1 MLTMTDTNQIDA
13 ARDAVTRAV
22 AKFNADKAALYAHD
36 GKTPINAPAM
46 HEKEVSRLLAPVT
59 AAVERATATAD
70 KTLAEVEA
78 LRLQPHADPT
88 TALSAS
94 DLEDAGRRW
103 RWVAEDC
110 AELSLA
116 ALAERVRAVQS
127 TGNKPLTWL
136 YSRYVQKRWKQELAK
151 SPQAP
156 DLTQFGDVLKDVGIV
171 GPKQGLSAEAAKRA
185 DEAAKLRRWAGAQL
199 NQAATGKNGT
209 GVPMG
214 L

>member
-22 AKFNADKAALYAHD
+22 TKFNADKAALLAHD
-36 GKTPINAPAM
+36 GRPINAPAM
-46 HEKEVSRLLAPVT
+46 HEKEMARILEPVT
-59 AAVERATATAD
+59 AATNKAVQVAD
-70 KTLAEVEA
+70 KTLAEVES
-78 LRLQPHADPT
+78 LRLQPFADPT
-88 TALSAS
+88 MALSAS
-94 DLEDAGRRW
+94 DLDDADRRW

-110 AELSLA
+110 AELPLA
-116 ALAERVRAVQS
+116 DLAERVRAVQS

-151 SPQAP
+151 TPQAP